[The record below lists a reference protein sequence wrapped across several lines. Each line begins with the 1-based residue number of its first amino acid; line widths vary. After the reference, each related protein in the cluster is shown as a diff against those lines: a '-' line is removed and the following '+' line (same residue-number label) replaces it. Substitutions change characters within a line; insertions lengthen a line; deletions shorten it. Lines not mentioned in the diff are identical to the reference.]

1 GLQQVLMV
9 KGRLSEEFV
18 AALLLQGHKA
28 ALNRT
33 DAGRGDISVL
43 SLEILGCLA
52 HMLKHGL
59 KIFQVEEK
67 KALVIGDLEHQRQHA
82 GLGVVEIQNTAE
94 QERPHL
100 RDRGSHRMALLAE
113 DIPERDRATGE
124 GKRTETQ
131 VLHPFLQL
139 GIVFSGLAYAG
150 EI

>member
-1 GLQQVLMV
+1 MGFIEEEDQLRLVPVANFWHFFVKLRQHPEQERSVELRRRHQFIGGKNVDDAMALGIGLQQVLMV

-67 KALVIGDLEHQRQHA
+67 KALVIGDL
-82 GLGVVEIQNTAE
+82 
-94 QERPHL
+94 
-100 RDRGSHRMALLAE
+100 
-113 DIPERDRATGE
+113 
-124 GKRTETQ
+124 
-131 VLHPFLQL
+131 
-139 GIVFSGLAYAG
+139 
-150 EI
+150 